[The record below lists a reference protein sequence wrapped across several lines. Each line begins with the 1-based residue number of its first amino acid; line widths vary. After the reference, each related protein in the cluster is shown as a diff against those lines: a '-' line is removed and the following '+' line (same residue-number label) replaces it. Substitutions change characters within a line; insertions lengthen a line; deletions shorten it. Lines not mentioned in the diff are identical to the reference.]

1 MSTSSTSPASAE
13 EQPSANTDHLAWRR
27 HLPALSS
34 AATGIKRASDAWDDS
49 FFDPNGWAIEEE
61 GYADGKVK
69 RDAEAWK
76 HVEVFLAHGPEVL
89 AGVRATASG
98 GDYVEGPVSEDL
110 RRLRGIDTTLERAG
124 QLRHEWDQIMAL
136 MDASLPGSRKIY
148 ESGAERIRNADGWRY
163 ADELSFQGPALV
175 RAADYLAG
183 RADSD
188 QPSRPNVR
196 EWPWLGP
203 APATAGPCP
212 LRPLHPRRRLRWPQ
226 FVPSDAHI
234 TDLRHGQTG
243 RPPDPHLHA
252 AGQLMACQRLRPR
265 RLAAAQPS
273 FLLRSPHVPHQQNHP
288 GPRPPLSPSQHRMD
302 QLCPPPITIRFPMSH
317 SAVTP
322 TTASSP
328 RTRSTLRP
336 ARGC

>member
-1 MSTSSTSPASAE
+1 MSTSSSSPASAE
-13 EQPSANTDHLAWRR
+13 NRSPAVTDPLAWRR

-34 AATGIKRASDAWDDS
+34 AAAGIERASDAWDDS
-49 FFDPNGWAIEEE
+49 FFDRDGWPIDEE

-89 AGVRATASG
+89 AGVRATASSA
-98 GDYVEGPVSEDL
+98 DYIEGPVSEDL

-148 ESGAERIRNADGWRY
+148 ESRAERIRNADGWRY

-188 QPSRPNVR
+188 QPSQTERARVALARSGAGNRGALPAS
-196 EWPWLGP
+196 PSAPP
-203 APATAGPCP
+203 APTP
-212 LRPLHPRRRLRWPQ
+212 
-226 FVPSDAHI
+226 
-234 TDLRHGQTG
+234 
-243 RPPDPHLHA
+243 
-252 AGQLMACQRLRPR
+252 MAPV
-265 RLAAAQPS
+265 
-273 FLLRSPHVPHQQNHP
+273 RS
-288 GPRPPLSPSQHRMD
+288 R
-302 QLCPPPITIRFPMSH
+302 
-317 SAVTP
+317 
-322 TTASSP
+322 
-328 RTRSTLRP
+328 
-336 ARGC
+336 